1 MNGYLLGIDNGGT
14 VTKAA
19 LFNTEGHELVVASR
33 KVKIIQM
40 FSGWNERD
48 ANQMWNDTCNVIH
61 EVLHN
66 SRVNPSEI
74 LAVACTGHGNGL
86 YLVDANGNPVRNAIN
101 STDTRA
107 QKYIDEWRTTGV
119 GETVRPY
126 TAQSLWAGQ
135 PNALLSWLRDQ
146 EPHTLQQAKWM
157 LMAKD
162 FTRMKLTG
170 EFFAEITDMSGTSLM
185 NIRKRDYDDRVLNIF
200 GLEELRNLLPPL
212 IESADLSGRISS
224 KAASETGLKA
234 GTPVAGGMFDVDA
247 CALASGIIDEEQISL
262 VLGTW
267 GNNQYIAKE
276 PLIDKDL
283 FMSSIYSI
291 PGWYLILEGSPT
303 SVSNLDWFID
313 NFLQHEKSL
322 LGTQFFDWLNLQVDT
337 VPVEFSEITFL
348 PFLYGCNDGR
358 NLPASFY
365 GIKGNHTR
373 SHLIRAVYEGI
384 AFSHKTHIDRL
395 LKFRKAPEVIRCS
408 GGATQSAVWMQMFA
422 DAFGIPVEVPRG
434 KQLGA
439 LGAAMAA
446 AVCIGIY
453 KNMEESLRQMTGSRI
468 RFEPNRNNSKAYH
481 YKYQNYKELINKI
494 NYTNH
499 NSHKA

>member
-19 LFNTEGHELVVASR
+19 LFNTEGHELAVASR

-61 EVLHN
+61 EVLHK

-212 IESADLSGRISS
+212 IGSADLSGRISS

-234 GTPVAGGMFDVDA
+234 GIPVAGGMFDVDA

-303 SVSNLDWFID
+303 SVSNLDWFVKT
-313 NFLQHEKSL
+313 FLSREKEEMDDRL
-322 LGTQFFDWLNLQVDT
+322 FDWMDSLVSSVTPEETNV
-337 VPVEFSEITFL
+337 IFL
-348 PFLYGCNDGR
+348 PFIFGCNEKAD
-358 NLPASFY
+358 LKACFY
-365 GIKGNHTR
+365 GLDGDTNR
-373 SHLIRAVYEGI
+373 SMLLRSVYEGI
-384 AFSHKTHIDRL
+384 VFSHRHHIERL
-395 LKFRKAPEVIRCS
+395 LKFRDKPRVIRCS
-408 GGATQSAVWMQMFA
+408 GGATQSKVWMQLFA
-422 DAFGIPVEVPRG
+422 DIIGVPIEISEG
-434 KQLGA
+434 TQVGA
-439 LGAAMAA
+439 MGAAMAA
-446 AVCIGIY
+446 GVCARVY
-453 KNMEESLRQMTGSRI
+453 KDFPEAIVKMTRI
-468 RFEPNRNNSKAYH
+468 RQQFEPDNNWSATYEK
-481 YKYQNYKELINKI
+481 KYQQYKSFVRQIM
-494 NYTNH
+494 TC
-499 NSHKA
+499 S